1 MFARARPV
9 QQSFIR
15 GNGAAERVKW
25 GDPLIIFAD
34 PLIITVLT
42 LSEI

>member
-1 MFARARPV
+1 MFASAGPV
-9 QQSFIR
+9 PQSFKR
-15 GNGAAERVKW
+15 GNGAAGGVKW